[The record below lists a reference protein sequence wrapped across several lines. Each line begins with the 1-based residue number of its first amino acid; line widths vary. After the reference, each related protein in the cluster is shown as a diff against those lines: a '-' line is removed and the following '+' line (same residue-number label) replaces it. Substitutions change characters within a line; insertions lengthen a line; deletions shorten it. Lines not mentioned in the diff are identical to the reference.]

1 MDDEELTY
9 FIAKACSTLVDAG
22 GLKADAHSLRQSL
35 IRKVTEEPYTLR
47 KFREEFVVEE
57 DSLGPRRNKQK
68 LHAKDPFHVVHEG
81 VHIQDTFGKAR
92 GRPEAAEQI
101 LELCRLMMD
110 QGATKEKGNL
120 HRNTLHA
127 LVQDGHF
134 SNSDTAKLAERK
146 ANESKWSTVAG
157 LIIGL
162 VGIPVWATGQLE
174 ADILLQSVV
183 WAARLDPRGCRKAAG
198 RRGASL

>member
-1 MDDEELTY
+1 M
-9 FIAKACSTLVDAG
+9 
-22 GLKADAHSLRQSL
+22 
-35 IRKVTEEPYTLR
+35 
-47 KFREEFVVEE
+47 
-57 DSLGPRRNKQK
+57 
-68 LHAKDPFHVVHEG
+68 VHEG

-110 QGATKEKGNL
+110 LGAAKDKENL
-120 HRNTLHA
+120 YRNTLHA
-127 LVQDGHF
+127 HVLDGQF
-134 SNSDTAKLAERK
+134 SLPDTAKLAERK
-146 ANESKWSTVAG
+146 ANESKWWTVIG

-174 ADILLQSVV
+174 AHILLQSVV

-198 RRGASL
+198 RRGASLRCTG